1 VMDAADNSRM
11 RSKEEIRGIVGG
23 FAKSGMT
30 RREYC
35 AKHNIGI
42 ATLDHWR
49 RVEKSSHPK
58 LVEVAIEARPQPSD
72 GFALV
77 LANGRRIESS
87 WKFAP
92 SDLTRLIHVAE
103 A

>member
-1 VMDAADNSRM
+1 M
-11 RSKEEIRGIVGG
+11 RSKQEIRSVVDG

-35 AKHNIGI
+35 EKHNLSIT
-42 ATLDHWR
+42 TLDYWR
-49 RVEKSSHPK
+49 RAHKNKPK
-58 LVEVAIEARPQPSD
+58 LVEVTVETQPRA

-87 WKFAP
+87 WKFAEA
-92 SDLTRLIHVAE
+92 DLLRLIRAAE
-103 A
+103 V